1 LTTYLYKITK
11 FILFYFRLTRI
22 LIYLLHPNYKKFKIF
37 QRLNLNKNSIFID
50 IGGNQGII
58 AQYINDFFNCKIFI
72 YEPHPGCIKVIK
84 RKFQNNKN
92 IFIKKYAVSNI
103 NGYSKLYF
111 HSKSKS
117 KNDILFSQSSTLEK
131 NKNNIDKNKFID
143 IETINIKNVIKS
155 FKYIDA
161 IKIDIEFHEYA
172 ILPEIFKN
180 RKKIGKIFCEMH
192 GSKKKYNHLK
202 KKYAYWKKKLI
213 KSNLYGGK
221 FIEWS

>member
-1 LTTYLYKITK
+1 MTTYLYKITK

-92 IFIKKYAVSNI
+92 IFIKNM
-103 NGYSKLYF
+103 LYQ
-111 HSKSKS
+111 
-117 KNDILFSQSSTLEK
+117 ILMAIQ
-131 NKNNIDKNKFID
+131 NYIFILNQKVKM
-143 IETINIKNVIKS
+143 IYYFLNHQPWKK
-155 FKYIDA
+155 
-161 IKIDIEFHEYA
+161 IKII
-172 ILPEIFKN
+172 
-180 RKKIGKIFCEMH
+180 
-192 GSKKKYNHLK
+192 
-202 KKYAYWKKKLI
+202 LI
-213 KSNLYGGK
+213 KTNL
-221 FIEWS
+221 